1 MRTHTRYTYPII
13 IGIIFLLVCFFVYF
27 TSPPRSF
34 PNNSVFTVESGESV
48 SSVAKKLEEKNVIS
62 SKFVFRL
69 LSLIFEGE
77 RKIQQ
82 GDYLLRSPETVF
94 TLTQRF
100 ISGDFHIE
108 QIKITIPEGWTNV
121 QISDYLKDKVVAFD
135 SKEFIKIAQKEEG
148 FLFPETYFISPLS
161 TSEKI
166 VSTLRSSFDIYVAKS
181 DIIKN
186 SKRPLKDIITM
197 ASIVEA
203 EARTTESRKIVAGIL
218 WRRLSIG
225 MPLQVDAVFNHI
237 NGKNT
242 YELTLED
249 LKIDSPYNTYL
260 YKGLP
265 PGPINNPGL
274 NSIDATVNPTQTD
287 YLYFYSS
294 KKGDMYYA
302 KTYEDHKKNI
312 VLYGG

>member
-94 TLTQRF
+94 TLTHRF

-108 QIKITIPEGWTNV
+108 QIKITIPEGWSNI

-166 VSTLRSSFDIYVAKS
+166 VSTLRSSFDTYVAKS